1 MSRMNKELLSDIY
14 REKEL
19 TLSVLEGK
27 WKLLILCHLGLK
39 GTKRFTELKNLIPD
53 VTQRMLTN
61 QLRELEKDGLVHREV
76 YPVVP
81 PKVEYSLTELGK
93 SLMPILEMLEEWGK
107 NYQHPTKEKVQGI
120 YSEKVLTL
128 SVIEG
133 KWKLVILC
141 HLGLKGTKRFM
152 ELKKLIPNITQKML
166 TNQLREL
173 EEDGLVHREVYPVV
187 PPKVEYSLTELGK
200 SLMPILKKLEEWG
213 KNYLEQFGQNAE
225 PIA

>member
-1 MSRMNKELLSDIY
+1 MNREKINDIY

-27 WKLLILCHLGLK
+27 WKLIILCHLGLK

-53 VTQRMLTN
+53 ITQRMLTN

-93 SLMPILEMLEEWGK
+93 SLMPIIEMLEEWGK
-107 NYQHPTKEKVQGI
+107 SYLKETNQSNKGMYYEKVQ
-120 YSEKVLTL
+120 TL

-187 PPKVEYSLTELGK
+187 PPKVEYSLTEQGK
-200 SLMPILKKLEEWG
+200 SLMSVLKMLEDWG
-213 KNYLEQFGQNAE
+213 KKYIKQIEQNA
-225 PIA
+225 AAR

>member
-1 MSRMNKELLSDIY
+1 MNLMNKEKLNDIY

-27 WKLLILCHLGLK
+27 WKLIILCHLGLK

-53 VTQRMLTN
+53 ITQRMLTN

-93 SLMPILEMLEEWGK
+93 SLMPIIEMLEEWGK
-107 NYQHPTKEKVQGI
+107 NYLKETNQKNKGVYYEKVQ
-120 YSEKVLTL
+120 TL

-187 PPKVEYSLTELGK
+187 PPKVEYSLTEQGK
-200 SLMPILKKLEEWG
+200 SLMSVLKMLEEWG
-213 KNYLEQFGQNAE
+213 KKYIKQIEQNA
-225 PIA
+225 AAR

>member
-1 MSRMNKELLSDIY
+1 MNREKLNHLY
-14 REKEL
+14 HEKEL
-19 TLSVLEGK
+19 ALSVLEGK
-27 WKLLILCHLGLK
+27 WKLIILCHLGLK

-53 VTQRMLTN
+53 ITQRMLTN

-93 SLMPILEMLEEWGK
+93 SLMPIIEMLEEWGK
-107 NYQHPTKEKVQGI
+107 NYLKVKNDKNKGIYYEKVQ
-120 YSEKVLTL
+120 TL

-133 KWKLVILC
+133 KWKLIILC

-187 PPKVEYSLTELGK
+187 PPKVEYSLTEQGK
-200 SLMPILKKLEEWG
+200 SLMNVLKMLEEWG
-213 KNYLEQFGQNAE
+213 KNYIKKIEQNA
-225 PIA
+225 AAR

>member
-1 MSRMNKELLSDIY
+1 MNKEKLNDIY

-27 WKLLILCHLGLK
+27 WKLIILCHLGLK

-53 VTQRMLTN
+53 ITQRMLTN

-93 SLMPILEMLEEWGK
+93 SLMPIIEMLEEWGK
-107 NYQHPTKEKVQGI
+107 NYLKETNQKNKGVYYEKVQ
-120 YSEKVLTL
+120 TL

-187 PPKVEYSLTELGK
+187 PPKVEYSLTEQGK
-200 SLMPILKKLEEWG
+200 SLMSVLKMLEEWG
-213 KNYLEQFGQNAE
+213 KKYIKQIEQNA
-225 PIA
+225 AAR